1 MQKEVKLQE
10 IKNNIKKYYQYSQAL
25 HHFTNLVAQ
34 TTNAKDKIAYYIC
47 LDGFATRLSN
57 YCLSL
62 YEEVSTDNIEFYK
75 GNSNRIYLRG
85 CLESCLIINI
95 LSVRPHLTQNF
106 MNNLTYDVVRI
117 NNVYNNSSNSRF
129 ELYKEF
135 YNVTLEGKP
144 QKRFGWLPRFK
155 GKKALSMSDL
165 LNYININDESK
176 KHYYEMLIRSADNFS
191 HPSFYIPRTVLSKN
205 TEKNIQ
211 DIEIL
216 TNKNGIL
223 NECIQI
229 ISDFLKN
236 FFELNSNIRI
246 SSMLDAILND
256 ENQILNKQMT
266 FLQVNDYI
274 LGVNNDITY
283 LDAANFFKNRLDIDR
298 KLKMRNN
305 NYPIYISKI
314 STNLNTLALSILKTS
329 KSHFHKNIALLLLD
343 AKFRI
348 DDLFKA
354 YYDFDLLSFYT
365 QIRFLIE
372 FVVTVN
378 ILINEDNERNKI
390 YYIHQY
396 IKGYQAKFTIKN
408 FLSSQNVKI
417 NDEVNQAFAEETEKY
432 QKSIDLIIDYYKK
445 FHNRDI
451 DRNNAVRLN
460 AWALYLKGLDNDYI
474 LNLPSLLS
482 FSVTGLMNGINEELE
497 QYNIHINIIDY
508 VLGLYEESCAYSHV
522 TPYAWV
528 NNIKL
533 YKNRTSFKEQFLIM
547 LMLLLELFKELEG
560 RLAEDIETF
569 DKMGIKN
576 AFDDLYDN
584 YQNLIIPFL
593 NDFINQYVK
602 NKH

>member
-1 MQKEVKLQE
+1 MQKELKVLE
-10 IKNNIKKYYQYSQAL
+10 IKKNIKKYYQYSQAL

-62 YEEVSTDNIEFYK
+62 YEEISNENIEFYK

-85 CLESCLIINI
+85 CLESCLILSI
-95 LSVRPHLTQNF
+95 LSVRPHLAQNF

-135 YNVTLEGKP
+135 YNVVLEGKP

-165 LNYININDESK
+165 LNYINLDDESK

-205 TEKNIQ
+205 TDKNVQ

-223 NECIQI
+223 NECIHI

-236 FFELNSNIRI
+236 FFEVNTNIKI
-246 SSMLDAILND
+246 SSMLDEILND
-256 ENQILNKQMT
+256 ELQDTNKPLT
-266 FLQVNDYI
+266 FLQVNDFI
-274 LGVNNDITY
+274 LGANNDINN
-283 LDAANFFKNRLDIDR
+283 LEAANFFKKRLDIDR

-305 NYPIYISKI
+305 SYPIPISKI
-314 STNLNTLALSILKTS
+314 SASLNNLAIAILKTS

-365 QIRFLIE
+365 QVRFLIE
-372 FVVTVN
+372 FVVTIN
-378 ILINEDNERNKI
+378 ILTNEDNERNKI

-408 FLSSQNVKI
+408 FLSSQNVKV
-417 NDEVNQAFAEETEKY
+417 DEEVNRVFSEETEKY

-445 FHNRDI
+445 FHNRDV

-460 AWALYLKGLDNDYI
+460 AWALYLRGLDNDYI

-482 FSVTGLMNGINEELE
+482 FSVTGLMNGINEELK
-497 QYNIHINIIDY
+497 QYNIHINITDY

-533 YKNRTSFKEQFLIM
+533 YKNRTSFKEQFLII
-547 LMLLLELFKELEG
+547 LMLLLEVFKELDE
-560 RLAEDIETF
+560 RLTEDPMTS
-569 DKMGIKN
+569 DKENIRKVI
-576 AFDDLYDN
+576 DDLYDN
-584 YQNLIIPFL
+584 YQELIIPFL
-593 NDFINQYVK
+593 NDFISQYVK
-602 NKH
+602 K